1 MLMNENSE
9 LRSLLRL
16 SKNFSKNIINKSIKN
31 NIVLIN
37 NDGGVKSKRK
47 HRGFIPST
55 FASILTY
62 IKFNLSTKTAFPI
75 NIFTNIIFSIP
86 ISIVTFSHIKFFIYL
101 FFLIVIRSLIYIVY
115 LILIYIFSFT
125 VAYIISYIRIRLSL
139 SPSITALVASL
150 LLSSFALPIIVLLK
164 SPAIL
169 L

>member
-16 SKNFSKNIINKSIKN
+16 SKNFSKNIINKFIKN

-62 IKFNLSTKTAFPI
+62 IKFNLSTKTAFLI
-75 NIFTNIIFSIP
+75 NIFSII
-86 ISIVTFSHIKFFIYL
+86 TLSHIKFYIYIFSLIATYISFCIIIYIL
-101 FFLIVIRSLIYIVY
+101 FFIIICSLIYILFIIFIIPLTTKKNASFIETGTY
-115 LILIYIFSFT
+115 SLIYI
-125 VAYIISYIRIRLSL
+125 L
-139 SPSITALVASL
+139 
-150 LLSSFALPIIVLLK
+150 
-164 SPAIL
+164 
-169 L
+169 

>member
-16 SKNFSKNIINKSIKN
+16 SKNFSKNIINKFIKN

-37 NDGGVKSKRK
+37 NDGGIKSKRK

-75 NIFTNIIFSIP
+75 SIFTNIIFSI
-86 ISIVTFSHIKFFIYL
+86 ITLSHIKFYIYIFSLIATYISFCIIIYIL
-101 FFLIVIRSLIYIVY
+101 FFIIICSLIYI
-115 LILIYIFSFT
+115 LFIIF
-125 VAYIISYIRIRLSL
+125 IIPLTTKKM
-139 SPSITALVASL
+139 PASL
-150 LLSSFALPIIVLLK
+150 KPALIR
-164 SPAIL
+164 
-169 L
+169 

>member
-47 HRGFIPST
+47 HREFIPST
-55 FASILTY
+55 FASTLTY

-75 NIFTNIIFSIP
+75 SIFTNIIFSI
-86 ISIVTFSHIKFFIYL
+86 ITLSHIKFYIYIFSLIATYISFCIIIYIL
-101 FFLIVIRSLIYIVY
+101 FFIIICSLIYI
-115 LILIYIFSFT
+115 LFIIF
-125 VAYIISYIRIRLSL
+125 IIPLTTKKM
-139 SPSITALVASL
+139 PASL
-150 LLSSFALPIIVLLK
+150 KPALIR
-164 SPAIL
+164 
-169 L
+169 

>member
-55 FASILTY
+55 FASTLTY

-86 ISIVTFSHIKFFIYL
+86 ISIITLSHIKFYIYIFSLIATYISFCIIIYIL
-101 FFLIVIRSLIYIVY
+101 FFIIICSLIYILFIIFIIPLTTKKNASFIETGTY
-115 LILIYIFSFT
+115 SLIYI
-125 VAYIISYIRIRLSL
+125 L
-139 SPSITALVASL
+139 
-150 LLSSFALPIIVLLK
+150 
-164 SPAIL
+164 
-169 L
+169 

>member
-9 LRSLLRL
+9 LRSSLRL

-55 FASILTY
+55 FAFILTY

-75 NIFTNIIFSIP
+75 SIFTNIIFSIP
-86 ISIVTFSHIKFFIYL
+86 ISIITLSHIKFYIYIFSLIATYISFCIIIYIL
-101 FFLIVIRSLIYIVY
+101 FFIIICSLIYI
-115 LILIYIFSFT
+115 LFIIF
-125 VAYIISYIRIRLSL
+125 IIPLTTKKM
-139 SPSITALVASL
+139 PASL
-150 LLSSFALPIIVLLK
+150 KPALIR
-164 SPAIL
+164 
-169 L
+169 